1 MRTKLLFILMMM
13 GLVFSPLARAQYT
26 LYVGEHEFIPTPDPP
41 YNGWIENAFFSRDS
55 YIAIDEQ
62 SLAGA
67 VVYPSHYFEGTQ
79 TITCNYTFGY
89 YVGTTLRAGSLQ
101 KTFYITCRKVTG
113 RLSEQELN
121 MTIGQKKRLSYY
133 PDYSGYTSYTNK
145 YVTWESSNEDVATV
159 DDKGNVTAISPGRS
173 IITFD
178 PVGGPLLF
186 CDVTVARIPPTA
198 ISLPATSTTR
208 VAESVTLT
216 PTLSPSNATATF
228 SWKSSDESVA
238 TVSGGNVSG
247 KKPGK
252 TTITATTDNGLS
264 AKCEVTVGK
273 GTVTVSAD
281 AESGVYASGK
291 TVTLNANRTD
301 ASIYYTLD
309 GSTPSTGST
318 RYTRP
323 ITLTQSVT
331 LKAIAT
337 GSNYETSSVLM
348 RSYQITTLAL
358 KSSWDE
364 TTEQTPF
371 FIPSVTFSK
380 TVSKSIGI
388 GGITLKNGS
397 TDIAGQPIVQDG
409 KLYFV
414 PNSKLDAGTYTLT
427 IPGNAVMDAN
437 GEPNLAVQQ
446 NLLIG
451 KGVEPMPKY
460 VSSGEYHSLIV
471 KTDGSLWACGWN
483 RYGQL
488 GDGTT
493 TNRTNLT
500 KIMDGVV
507 YASAGTYHSL
517 IVKTDGSLWA
527 CGYNQYGRLGDGT
540 TIDRTTPVKIM
551 DDVASVSAGETHT
564 LIIKDD
570 ESLWACG
577 NNYYGQFGNGTTNGS
592 KTPVKSMDDV
602 VYASSSSGIC
612 PISFI
617 IKRDGSLWAC
627 GRNNY
632 GQLGDGTTIDRANPI
647 NTMDNVTFVCESS
660 YSSLIIKTDGSLWA
674 CGRNTQGTIG
684 DGTTTDRLNPVK
696 IMDGVTSA
704 SAGFFH
710 SLCIKDDGSLW
721 AWGGNSSGQLGDGTT
736 TKRTIPTKIMDNVT
750 FVSAGENYSFCIK
763 ADGSL
768 WAWGVNDR
776 GQLGNG
782 TTTNSR
788 SPICIIPVSSFNH
801 VTSIRLSQTS
811 RQMALGSKCV
821 ILPTTMPENS
831 CSETMEFKS
840 SNTQVA
846 TVNSRGVV
854 EAKAIGKAT
863 ITVTVDGKYT
873 ARCEVEVKNRNLEVV
888 MSSAGYATFFDS
900 QSAFSLPNGLTA
912 QVVSGVGN
920 GKISYQN
927 LTGSVVPKNVPVM
940 LKSNT
945 QQAGTFTLTASESNA
960 TYSGT
965 NLLHG
970 SDVATTTT
978 GNGSHYKLSYGQT
991 GTTWDGVFGWY
1002 WGAKDGAPFQIDG
1015 HKAWLVVP
1023 NSGSTRAEGF
1033 TIDGDATEIISI
1045 EADDATH
1052 DIYYDMQ
1059 GRRINAPARSGIYIK
1074 NGKKVVLK

>member
-1 MRTKLLFILMMM
+1 MMM

-101 KTFYITCRKVTG
+101 KTFYITCREVTG

-145 YVTWESSNEDVATV
+145 HVTWESSNEDVATV

-281 AESGVYASGK
+281 AESGVYASGI

-446 NLLIG
+446 NLTIG
-451 KGVEPMPKY
+451 QGFGAMPKQ
-460 VSSGEYHSLIV
+460 VSGGIYFSLIVKTDGSLWGSGYNGWGQLGDGTDTKRTSPVKIMDNVVSASAGGSHSLIV
-471 KTDGSLWACGWN
+471 KTDGSLWAFGRN
-483 RYGQL
+483 EDGQL

-493 TNRTNLT
+493 TNRILPV
-500 KIMDGVV
+500 KIMNNVAS
-507 YASAGTYHSL
+507 ASAGENHSFIL
-517 IVKTDGSLWA
+517 KTDGSLWA
-527 CGYNQYGRLGDGT
+527 CGNNEYGQLGDNT
-540 TIDRTTPVKIM
+540 KTNHSTPVRIM
-551 DDVASVSAGETHT
+551 NDVASVSAGIEFRT
-564 LIIKDD
+564 LIIKTDG
-570 ESLWACG
+570 SLWEVD
-577 NNYYGQFGNGTTNGS
+577 YGSTKTN
-592 KTPVKSMDDV
+592 TIPVNIMDGV
-602 VYASSSSGIC
+602 ASVSVGRLHYL
-612 PISFI
+612 I
-617 IKRDGSLWAC
+617 IKNDGSLWAS
-627 GRNNY
+627 GGNSY
-632 GQLGDGTTIDRANPI
+632 GQLGDGTTTSRTEPVKI
-647 NTMDNVTFVCESS
+647 MDNVISASAGAFH
-660 YSSLIIKTDGSLWA
+660 SLFIKPDGSLWGCGKNYNGELGDGTTTQRIFPVKIMNNVASVSAAGLFGGFSHIIKTDGSLWA
-674 CGRNTQGTIG
+674 CGDN
-684 DGTTTDRLNPVK
+684 L
-696 IMDGVTSA
+696 
-704 SAGFFH
+704 F
-710 SLCIKDDGSLW
+710 
-721 AWGGNSSGQLGDGTT
+721 GQLGDGTT
-736 TKRTIPTKIMDNVT
+736 TEK
-750 FVSAGENYSFCIK
+750 
-763 ADGSL
+763 
-768 WAWGVNDR
+768 
-776 GQLGNG
+776 
-782 TTTNSR
+782 TT
-788 SPICIIPVSSFNH
+788 PVCIIPAPSFNH

-846 TVNSRGVV
+846 TVNSRGIV

-863 ITVTVDGKYT
+863 ITVTVDGEYT

-888 MSSAGYATFFDS
+888 MSPAGYATFFDS
-900 QSAFSLPNGLTA
+900 QSAFSLPSGLTA
-912 QVVSGVGN
+912 QVVSGVGS

-1002 WGAKDGAPFQIDG
+1002 WGAQNGTAFPIDG

>member
-1 MRTKLLFILMMM
+1 MRTKLLFFLMMM

-101 KTFYITCRKVTG
+101 KTFYITCREVTG

-145 YVTWESSNEDVATV
+145 HVTWESSNEDVATV

-281 AESGVYASGK
+281 AESGVYASG
-291 TVTLNANRTD
+291 TTITLNANRTD

-380 TVSKSIGI
+380 TVSKNIGI

-446 NLLIG
+446 NLTIG
-451 KGVEPMPKY
+451 QGFGAMPKQ
-460 VSSGEYHSLIV
+460 VSGGIYFSLIVKTDGSLWGSGYNGWHQLGDGTNMKQTSPVKIMDNVVSASAGGNHSLIV
-471 KTDGSLWACGWN
+471 KTDGSLWAFGRNEDGELGDGTTTTRIFPVKIMNNVASASAGDNCSFILKTDGSLWACGNNKYGQLGDNTKTN
-483 RYGQL
+483 RSTPVRIMNDVASVSAGKEFSTLIIKTDGSLWEVNYGSTETNTIPVNIMDGVASVSVGRWHYLIIKNDGSLWASGDNSYGQL

-493 TNRTNLT
+493 TSRTEPV
-500 KIMDGVV
+500 KIMDNVIS
-507 YASAGTYHSL
+507 ASAGAFHSL
-517 IVKTDGSLWA
+517 FIKPDGSLWG
-527 CGYNQYGRLGDGT
+527 CGENDNGELGDGIPT
-540 TIDRTTPVKIM
+540 YRNQLTPMKIM
-551 DDVASVSAGETHT
+551 DDVASVSAAGQTWGFSH
-564 LIIKDD
+564 IIK
-570 ESLWACG
+570 
-577 NNYYGQFGNGTTNGS
+577 N
-592 KTPVKSMDDV
+592 
-602 VYASSSSGIC
+602 
-612 PISFI
+612 
-617 IKRDGSLWAC
+617 DGSLWAC
-627 GRNNY
+627 GYN
-632 GQLGDGTTIDRANPI
+632 L
-647 NTMDNVTFVCESS
+647 F
-660 YSSLIIKTDGSLWA
+660 
-674 CGRNTQGTIG
+674 
-684 DGTTTDRLNPVK
+684 
-696 IMDGVTSA
+696 
-704 SAGFFH
+704 
-710 SLCIKDDGSLW
+710 
-721 AWGGNSSGQLGDGTT
+721 GQLGDGTT
-736 TKRTIPTKIMDNVT
+736 TDK
-750 FVSAGENYSFCIK
+750 
-763 ADGSL
+763 
-768 WAWGVNDR
+768 
-776 GQLGNG
+776 
-782 TTTNSR
+782 TT
-788 SPICIIPVSSFNH
+788 PVCIIPAPSFNH

-846 TVNSRGVV
+846 TVNSRGIV

-863 ITVTVDGKYT
+863 ITVTVDGEYT

-888 MSSAGYATFFDS
+888 MSPAGYATFFDS
-900 QSAFSLPNGLTA
+900 QSAFSLPSGLTA

-945 QQAGTFTLTASESNA
+945 QQAGTYTLTASESNA

-978 GNGSHYKLSYGQT
+978 GNGSHYKLSYGQS
-991 GTTWDGVFGWY
+991 GTAWDGVFGWY
-1002 WGAKDGAPFQIDG
+1002 WGAQNGTAFPIDG

-1023 NSGSTRAEGF
+1023 NSGGTRAEGF
-1033 TIDGDATEIISI
+1033 TIDGDATEIVNV
-1045 EADDATH
+1045 EADDVTN

>member
-1 MRTKLLFILMMM
+1 MMM
-13 GLVFSPLARAQYT
+13 GFVFSPLARAQYT

-446 NLLIG
+446 NLTIG
-451 KGVEPMPKY
+451 QGFGAMPKQ
-460 VSSGEYHSLIV
+460 VSGGVFFSLIVKTDGSLWGSGYNGFGQLGDGTTTKRTSPVKIMDNVVSASAGGNHSLIV
-471 KTDGSLWACGWN
+471 KTDGSLWACGDNEDGELGDGTTTQRIFPVKIMNNVASASAGN
-483 RYGQL
+483 RRSFILKTDGSLWACGDNEYGQLGDNTKTNRSTPVRIMNDVASVSAGTEFRTLIIKTDGSLWEVNYGSTKTNTIPVNIMDGVASVSVGVLHYLIIKNDGSLWASGNNIYGQL

-493 TNRTNLT
+493 TSRTEPV
-500 KIMDGVV
+500 KIMDNVIS
-507 YASAGTYHSL
+507 ASAGAFHSL
-517 IVKTDGSLWA
+517 FIKPDGSLWG
-527 CGYNQYGRLGDGT
+527 CGKNYNGELGDGT
-540 TIDRTTPVKIM
+540 TYNRSTPVKIM
-551 DDVASVSAGETHT
+551 DGVASASAGGH
-564 LIIKDD
+564 
-570 ESLWACG
+570 
-577 NNYYGQFGNGTTNGS
+577 
-592 KTPVKSMDDV
+592 
-602 VYASSSSGIC
+602 ASGFSH
-612 PISFI
+612 
-617 IKRDGSLWAC
+617 
-627 GRNNY
+627 
-632 GQLGDGTTIDRANPI
+632 
-647 NTMDNVTFVCESS
+647 
-660 YSSLIIKTDGSLWA
+660 IIKTDGSLWA
-674 CGRNTQGTIG
+674 CGRN
-684 DGTTTDRLNPVK
+684 
-696 IMDGVTSA
+696 
-704 SAGFFH
+704 
-710 SLCIKDDGSLW
+710 DDGM
-721 AWGGNSSGQLGDGTT
+721 LGDGTT
-736 TKRTIPTKIMDNVT
+736 TERHTPV
-750 FVSAGENYSFCIK
+750 
-763 ADGSL
+763 
-768 WAWGVNDR
+768 
-776 GQLGNG
+776 
-782 TTTNSR
+782 
-788 SPICIIPVSSFNH
+788 CIIPVSSFNH

-945 QQAGTFTLTASESNA
+945 QQAGTFTLTALESNA